1 MAQRVKKYK
10 GQILINDKPI
20 DKSFRALSAY
30 VQQDDVLMG
39 NLTVR
44 ETLRYA
50 AILRLP
56 SSVSIKTKMKKVD
69 EVMDELG
76 LTKSADS
83 VVGIPGFVKGI
94 SGGERKRLAI
104 ATELLTEPSVLF
116 LDEVRTS
123 LFIHNCSLL
132 LV

>member
-1 MAQRVKKYK
+1 
-10 GQILINDKPI
+10 
-20 DKSFRALSAY
+20 
-30 VQQDDVLMG
+30 MG

-56 SSVSIKTKMKKVD
+56 SNVPMNIKMQKVD
-69 EVMDELG
+69 EVMDDLG
-76 LTKSADS
+76 LTKAADS
-83 VVGIPGFVKGI
+83 IVGIPGFVKGI

-116 LDEVRTS
+116 LDEVS
-123 LFIHNCSLL
+123 QIFSFLIQI
-132 LV
+132 